1 MGIMK
6 FEVRPKHVAITWFN
20 DYSGVIIK
28 TPTSTLIFD
37 PVNIELE
44 KIQCADVIV
53 VTHEHWDHFDAE
65 LVRKLQER
73 TGATVVTTPF
83 VGSQLEVPENKL
95 TCLKAGTSITLGK
108 VKLDALYSDHP
119 GEQPLTFLITT
130 DDSLKIYHTNDS
142 RPYQGM
148 KVIGEKHHPDI
159 TFCTV
164 GIAPGTSPESGVK
177 VAKLT
182 RTRVAIPYH
191 TDQPEMLRRFSQ
203 IMASDAPSIGVKI
216 LRKFEIYEYTR

>member
-1 MGIMK
+1 MEIMK
-6 FEVRPKHVAITWFN
+6 FEVRPKHVAITLFN

-44 KIQCADVIV
+44 KIQCVDAIV

-73 TGATVVTTPF
+73 TGAAVVTTPF
-83 VGSQLEVPENKL
+83 VGSQLEVPEDKL
-95 TCLKAGTSITLGK
+95 TCLKVGESITLGN
-108 VKLDALYSDHP
+108 VKLDALFSDHP
-119 GEQPLTFLITT
+119 GNQPLTFLITT
-130 DDSLKIYHTNDS
+130 DDGLKIYHTSDS
-142 RPYQGM
+142 KPYQGM
-148 KVIGEKHHPDI
+148 KVIGEKNRPDI

-164 GIAPGTSPESGVK
+164 NIAPGTSPESGVE

-182 RTRVAIPYH
+182 KTRVAIPYH
-191 TDQPEMLRRFSQ
+191 TGQPEILKRFSQ
-203 IMASDAPSIGVKI
+203 IMASDAPSIEVKI
-216 LRKFEIYEYTR
+216 IEKFELYEYAR

>member
-1 MGIMK
+1 M
-6 FEVRPKHVAITWFN
+6 FN

-37 PVNIELE
+37 PVDIELE
-44 KIQCADVIV
+44 KIQYADVII
-53 VTHEHWDHFDAE
+53 VTHEHYDHFDAE
-65 LVRKLQER
+65 LVKKLQEQ
-73 TGATVVTTPF
+73 TKAVVVTTPF
-83 VGSQLEVPENKL
+83 VGSQLEVPEDKL
-95 TCLKAGTSITLGK
+95 TCLKVGESIILGK

-119 GEQPLTFLITT
+119 GNQPLTFLITT
-130 DDSLKIYHTNDS
+130 DDNLKIYHTSDS

-148 KVIGEKHHPDI
+148 KVIGEKNRLDI

-164 GIAPGTSPESGVK
+164 DIAPGTSPESGVE

-182 RTRVAIPYH
+182 KTRVAIPYH
-191 TDQPEMLRRFSQ
+191 TGQPEMLKRFSQ
-203 IMASDAPSIGVKI
+203 IITSDAPGIEVKI